1 MKVLRV
7 LDQAETRLLTD
18 LLNQMILRELVL
30 SERSVTGLARKLNSS
45 TLKLWRRMQKLESAG
60 LIEVSR
66 VKRSGNIET
75 KLYRA
80 AAASYVPGQFL
91 ELKPRDPR
99 LADALAVFTGFQR
112 KVAAL
117 MMESKEVPEGSD
129 PADYALYVS
138 MRSFAQVY
146 GEPKAQ
152 ERISELKRKL
162 DEFERPS

>member
-7 LDQAETRLLTD
+7 LDQSETRLLTD
-18 LLNQMILRELVL
+18 LLNQMILRELVV
-30 SERSVTGLARKLNSS
+30 SERSVTGLAKKLNSS

-80 AAASYVPGQFL
+80 TATSYVPGQFL
-91 ELKPRDPR
+91 EFKPSDPR
-99 LADALAVFTGFQR
+99 LLGAFAVFSEFQR
-112 KVAAL
+112 RFAAL
-117 MMESKEVPEGSD
+117 MTESNEVPEGAD
-129 PADYALYVS
+129 PVDYAFYVS
-138 MRSFAQVY
+138 MRSFVQVH

-162 DEFERPS
+162 AEFELPA